1 MTTRVEL
8 PGGFA
13 ILRDQEE
20 LRGRD
25 RNLIKAA
32 AMAAGPAIEKMPD
45 AVSEGKLEGESEE
58 DMQARLGSEMGDV
71 HLTWQESL
79 ALLELRQAT
88 VVAVLQS
95 WSLPDPLPT
104 METIGDLPAD
114 LYDAL
119 DAAIG
124 GLPTAIAAET
134 NFDAQPGTKN
144 PTGSSRS
151 SDGPST
157 DGATPQLIPSTPS
170 DGEST
175 ATESSTPG

>member
-1 MTTRVEL
+1 MTTRVEI

-58 DMQARLGSEMGDV
+58 DMQARLAAQMEGV

-79 ALLELRQAT
+79 ALLELRSPPRHSQQQQRGQQRGARARQKKSKNWR
-88 VVAVLQS
+88 VA
-95 WSLPDPLPT
+95 LP
-104 METIGDLPAD
+104 
-114 LYDAL
+114 
-119 DAAIG
+119 
-124 GLPTAIAAET
+124 
-134 NFDAQPGTKN
+134 
-144 PTGSSRS
+144 S
-151 SDGPST
+151 
-157 DGATPQLIPSTPS
+157 IPSK
-170 DGEST
+170 
-175 ATESSTPG
+175 AKHVPGKHEVCQWR